1 MHIPDGYLSPQT
13 VVATYAVAVP
23 LWVYGFKKL
32 KKTLNEE
39 TLPLIGV
46 LSAMSFI
53 IMMFNIPIPG
63 ATSGH
68 AVGAVLIA
76 ILFDPWIGFVSVSL
90 VLLIQ
95 ALVFGDGGIST
106 FAANAL
112 SMAFVGS
119 FVGYYVFEFLKRYK
133 VAPFVA
139 GWCGL
144 VASSI
149 LTSFILGIQPLFWSE
164 NGQPLYFPFDLKTT
178 FVALV
183 GSHMLFFGVVE
194 GIFTALVYSFLKKN
208 KTVSNK
214 GGLLNEN

>member
-13 VVATYAVAVP
+13 VVATYVVAVP

-32 KKTLNEE
+32 KESLNEE
-39 TLPLIGV
+39 TLPLIGA

-63 ATSGH
+63 GTSGH

-76 ILFDPWIGFVSVSL
+76 LLFNPWVSFISVSL

-95 ALVFGDGGIST
+95 AVIFGDGGIST
-106 FAANAL
+106 FASNAL
-112 SMAFVGS
+112 AMGFAGA
-119 FVGYYVFEFLKRYK
+119 FVGYYVYK
-133 VAPFVA
+133 LLSKNKFAPFIA
-139 GWCGL
+139 GWSGI

-149 LTSFILGIQPLFWSE
+149 LISILLGIQPIFWTH
-164 NGQPLYFPFDLKTT
+164 NGQPLYFPFGLKTT

-183 GSHMLFFGVVE
+183 GSHMLFFGIVE
-194 GIFTALVYSFLKKN
+194 GVFTNLVFNFLKN
-208 KTVSNK
+208 KKSSK
-214 GGLLNEN
+214 EGAL

>member
-1 MHIPDGYLSPQT
+1 MHIPDGYLSPEIAI
-13 VVATYAVAVP
+13 ATYLTATP
-23 LWVYGFKKL
+23 LWIYGFKKL
-32 KKTLNEE
+32 KTILNEE

-68 AVGAVLIA
+68 AVGAVIIA
-76 ILFDPWIGFVSVSL
+76 ILFDPWIAFISVSL

-95 ALVFGDGGIST
+95 AVIFGDGGVST
-106 FAANAL
+106 YAANAL

-119 FVGYYVFEFLKRYK
+119 FAGYYTFNFFKK
-133 VAPFVA
+133 IKFAPFIA
-139 GWCGL
+139 GWTGI
-144 VASSI
+144 VSSSV
-149 LTSFILGIQPLFWSE
+149 LTSFLLGIEPIFWNE
-164 NGQPLYFPFDLKTT
+164 NGHPLYFPFDLKTT

-194 GIFTALVYSFLKKN
+194 GVFTMLVYSYIKQKKEI
-208 KTVSNK
+208 KVVSH
-214 GGLLNEN
+214 ER